1 LNFGFSYADNL
12 PVTYILGQRFP
23 NTLQLFIPAFALA
36 LLLAILLGVIS
47 GLRQGSVVDYS
58 LTTLSYFGIAMP
70 AFLLG
75 LLLQFI
81 FGVWLKVLP
90 TSGTQTLGVQL
101 TPVGAFFDH
110 MEHLILPVLTLAAL
124 SIAGWS
130 RYMRSSMIEVVKQ
143 DYLRTARAK
152 GVGTGAAM
160 FRHAIRNAVIPLI
173 TVVAIDFAAV
183 AGGATITEGVFAWPG
198 MGLLFFS
205 SLETRDYPV
214 LLAILII
221 GGTLVVLFNLVADI
235 LYGVMD
241 PRIRYS

>member
-1 LNFGFSYADNL
+1 
-12 PVTYILGQRFP
+12 
-23 NTLQLFIPAFALA
+23 
-36 LLLAILLGVIS
+36 
-47 GLRQGSVVDYS
+47 
-58 LTTLSYFGIAMP
+58 
-70 AFLLG
+70 
-75 LLLQFI
+75 
-81 FGVWLKVLP
+81 
-90 TSGTQTLGVQL
+90 
-101 TPVGAFFDH
+101 
-110 MEHLILPVLTLAAL
+110 
-124 SIAGWS
+124 
-130 RYMRSSMIEVVKQ
+130 
-143 DYLRTARAK
+143 
-152 GVGTGAAM
+152 M